1 MPFLKEINAKAAADK
16 IGISERAVY
25 RLCEDGTLN
34 HRRPLKRVIWIDEA
48 SVVAYIEATKDPEYW
63 TARK

>member
-1 MPFLKEINAKAAADK
+1 MPFLKEINAKAAAVK

-25 RLCEDGTLN
+25 RLCEDGTLK
-34 HRRPLKRVIWIDEA
+34 HRRPLPRVIWINED
-48 SVVAYIEATKDPEYW
+48 SVDAFIEATKDPEYW